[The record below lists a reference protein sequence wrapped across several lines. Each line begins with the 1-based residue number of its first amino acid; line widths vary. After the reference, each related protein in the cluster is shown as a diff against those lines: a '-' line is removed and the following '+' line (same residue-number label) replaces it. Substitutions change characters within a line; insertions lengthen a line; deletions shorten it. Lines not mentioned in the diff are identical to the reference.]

1 MAKAKQKSINDTD
14 AEKKKPARS
23 YLSQTEVPAH
33 SLDQAL
39 CIAEAIFNNYGGKST
54 TPLDVA
60 AALDLQPS
68 SSQFRMLAGASIAYG
83 ITIGGYN
90 AKEIEVTQLA
100 QRIFR
105 PQEEYDD
112 LSAKREALLKP
123 RVIQE
128 FLNKYANSPLP
139 RESIG
144 VNVLIGL
151 GVPENKAERVQK
163 FILESAHSVGLIRTI
178 KDKQYVQ
185 LDKTVST
192 KVDVDSSGKD
202 VSTEIIPQINLS
214 NDDQKEYVAPSAAP
228 TPAAVVDSRRV
239 FITHG
244 KNTSFIEPIK
254 KLLGF
259 GEMTPVV
266 SAEKHTV
273 SQPVPDKVL
282 DDMRSCHAAII
293 HVDGERT
300 LMDSEAKEHTV
311 INPNVLIEIG
321 AAMALYG
328 RRFVLLVRNGIQLPS
343 NLQGLFEVRYE
354 GDSLDGN
361 ATIRLLEAI
370 NDMKKTALPS

>member
-1 MAKAKQKSINDTD
+1 MAKTEQKNIGDNSS
-14 AEKKKPARS
+14 EKKKPKRS
-23 YLSQTEVPAH
+23 YMSQTDVPAH

-39 CIAEAIFNNYGGKST
+39 CIADAIFNNYGGKPA
-54 TPLDVA
+54 TPFDVA
-60 AALDLQPS
+60 AALDLLPGS
-68 SSQFRMLAGASIAYG
+68 TQFRMLSGASIAYG
-83 ITIGGYN
+83 ITSGGYN

-105 PQEEYDD
+105 PQEENDD
-112 LSAKREALLKP
+112 LIAKREALLKP

-128 FLNKYANSPLP
+128 FLTKYAGSPIP
-139 RESIG
+139 KDHIG

-151 GVPENKAERVQK
+151 GVPENKAESVQK
-163 FILESAHSVGLIRTI
+163 FILESAESVGFIRTI
-178 KDKQYVQ
+178 KDRPYVQ
-185 LDKTVST
+185 LEASTST
-192 KVDVDSSGKD
+192 KTDTAPPDNDTSA
-202 VSTEIIPQINLS
+202 EANPQKLPS
-214 NDDQKEYVAPSAAP
+214 NDNQKEDPAPPITHKPEA
-228 TPAAVVDSRRV
+228 TIDSRRV

-273 SQPVPDKVL
+273 SQPVPEKVL
-282 DDMRSCHAAII
+282 NDMRSCHAAII

-300 LMDSEAKEHTV
+300 LMDREAKEHTV

-354 GDSLDGN
+354 GDSLDGD
-361 ATIRLLEAI
+361 ATIKLLEAI

>member
-1 MAKAKQKSINDTD
+1 MAKIKQENINDSGS
-14 AEKKKPARS
+14 EKKKSARS

-33 SLDQAL
+33 SLNQAL
-39 CIAEAIFNNYGGKST
+39 SIAEAIFNNYGGKSA

-60 AALDLQPS
+60 AALDLQPG

-83 ITIGGYN
+83 ITVGGYN

-100 QRIFR
+100 LRIFR

-112 LSAKREALLKP
+112 LLAKREALLKP
-123 RVIQE
+123 RVIRE
-128 FLNKYANSPLP
+128 FLTKYANSPLP
-139 RESIG
+139 REDIG

-151 GVPENKAERVQK
+151 GVPENKAQRVQQ
-163 FILESAHSVGLIRTI
+163 FILESANGVGLIRTI
-178 KDKQYVQ
+178 RDKQYVQ
-185 LDKTVST
+185 LDTTAST
-192 KVDVDSSGKD
+192 KVDVGSPGTDIGA
-202 VSTEIIPQINLS
+202 EIIPQVNPS
-214 NDDQKEYVAPSAAP
+214 DDDQKGYVATASKSAA
-228 TPAAVVDSRRV
+228 AMDSRRV

-244 KNTSFIEPIK
+244 KNTSFIDPIK

-259 GEMTPVV
+259 GEMTPIV